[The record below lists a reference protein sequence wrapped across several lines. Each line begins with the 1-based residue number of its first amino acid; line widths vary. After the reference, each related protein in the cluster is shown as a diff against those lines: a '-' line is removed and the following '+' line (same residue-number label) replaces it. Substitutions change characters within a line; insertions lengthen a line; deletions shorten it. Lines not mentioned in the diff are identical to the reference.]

1 MSKLINSRISD
12 DIKSTMQST
21 EELAPRLYGLP
32 KIHKDTVLL
41 PPIISTIG
49 FSSYY
54 LARYIAF
61 LLQKYIVGT
70 ATYRYICQTHFVE
83 KLQIRI
89 SLHDSLVSFDV
100 VSLFT
105 RVPIRYAS
113 ELLEEKDIT
122 ALLEH
127 SLAKIYV
134 CWNGDLTVRWC
145 RCGKTIKTAG
155 SYFFHR
161 RF

>member
-1 MSKLINSRISD
+1 
-12 DIKSTMQST
+12 MQST

-70 ATYRYICQTHFVE
+70 ATYRYVRHISWKNSRSESVCMTVWLALMWCHYSLE
-83 KLQIRI
+83 YRYDMLQNYLKKKI
-89 SLHDSLVSFDV
+89 SRHYLN
-100 VSLFT
+100 T
-105 RVPIRYAS
+105 R
-113 ELLEEKDIT
+113 
-122 ALLEH
+122 
-127 SLAKIYV
+127 
-134 CWNGDLTVRWC
+134 
-145 RCGKTIKTAG
+145 
-155 SYFFHR
+155 
-161 RF
+161 